1 MATITAKL
9 LVACPYKEDTLPAST
24 DPKQAS
30 SSLGPPRSNFLEL
43 RNDEVR
49 RKTLPLTPVKKVQ
62 ERRIHEVTRDVYFL
76 RDIYAIRTGGSPD
89 MVLKRFAQ
97 ILGVVL
103 IVIGIVGLLV
113 LGNEVWLG
121 LLNTDVV
128 EDIVHIVTGG
138 LLAYVGFGRTD
149 LATTRNLVLALGV
162 IYLVVG
168 ILGFVVPMM
177 FGLIP
182 HGYTLFDDLLHLVL
196 GILSIAVALTASG
209 ASTARG
215 ARA

>member
-1 MATITAKL
+1 MSI
-9 LVACPYKEDTLPAST
+9 
-24 DPKQAS
+24 KQ
-30 SSLGPPRSNFLEL
+30 
-43 RNDEVR
+43 
-49 RKTLPLTPVKKVQ
+49 
-62 ERRIHEVTRDVYFL
+62 
-76 RDIYAIRTGGSPD
+76 
-89 MVLKRFAQ
+89 FAQ

-103 IVIGIVGLLV
+103 ILVGIVGLVV

-121 LLNTDVV
+121 ILNSDIV

-149 LATTRNLVLALGV
+149 LATARNLVLALGV

-182 HGYTLFDDLLHLVL
+182 HGYTLFDDLLHLAL
-196 GILSIAVALTASG
+196 GVLSIVVALTAPG

-215 ARA
+215 A